1 MLYAG
6 SLDKAQEIFAVG
18 DPSLAAYPPTKR
30 QQTQVLQHRPSN
42 ALAPAA
48 SDVGLPKRQN
58 PVALLNARGPEIR
71 RGYDLRETS
80 GMGTRKSCQTERRSI
95 GGIEP
100 FGQVINTIG
109 TAPHSIV
116 RRYMWITLSPLLI
129 EPGRSHQRRQG
140 SEYSGQPV
148 VVSPHWPAA
157 IMILRKLVT
166 AQAGEDRSGY
176 EAWFP
181 YPKAAQRGC
190 YRGRS
195 SGADVFGRIHAWAEP
210 PIMKL
215 VK

>member
-6 SLDKAQEIFAVG
+6 SRLDKAQEIFAVG

-48 SDVGLPKRQN
+48 SDVGLPKRQK
-58 PVALLNARGPEIR
+58 PVAPLNARV
-71 RGYDLRETS
+71 LRSDAATTCVRHR
-80 GMGTRKSCQTERRSI
+80 GMGTRKSCQTEGRSI

-109 TAPHSIV
+109 TASRSIV
-116 RRYMWITLSPLLI
+116 RRYMWTTLSPLLI

-166 AQAGEDRSGY
+166 A
-176 EAWFP
+176 
-181 YPKAAQRGC
+181 
-190 YRGRS
+190 
-195 SGADVFGRIHAWAEP
+195 
-210 PIMKL
+210 
-215 VK
+215 

>member
-109 TAPHSIV
+109 TASRSII
-116 RRYMWITLSPLLI
+116 RRYMWTTLSPLLI

-140 SEYSGQPV
+140 PSTV
-148 VVSPHWPAA
+148 VNP
-157 IMILRKLVT
+157 LLLVPI
-166 AQAGEDRSGY
+166 G
-176 EAWFP
+176 
-181 YPKAAQRGC
+181 
-190 YRGRS
+190 
-195 SGADVFGRIHAWAEP
+195 P
-210 PIMKL
+210 PQS
-215 VK
+215 